1 MVMEAGVPK
10 KIEWTEVQDMKIKRM
25 RAACASWDCIASAIG
40 VTRWTVIERG
50 RRIGARLPPPDF
62 EPPPEDPDRAPLPA
76 GHPETWEVINKG
88 TSLEGAPYPIPA
100 PIR

>member
-1 MVMEAGVPK
+1 MPK
-10 KIEWTEVQDMKIKRM
+10 KIEWTAAQDSKIKRM
-25 RAACASWDCIASAIG
+25 RAESASWDNISAAIG

-62 EPPPEDPDRAPLPA
+62 QPRPEDPDRPALPP
-76 GHPETWEVINKG
+76 GHQETWGVINKG
-88 TSLEGAPYPIPA
+88 LSLEGMAYPMPA